1 MFITLVITLPQRFQ
15 VVNQTTPFGA
25 GWRILP
31 LMFCA
36 PFASAFAG
44 YLIGKLKV
52 PPFYVLLVA
61 AILQTIGLALMSTVP
76 TSKTSVPR
84 AQYGYEAV
92 LGLGTG
98 LSLSSVI
105 LAAPAII
112 DPKDS
117 GVSPTSFKI
126 AITDM
131 SSCVHGGNCT
141 SPCSWW

>member
-1 MFITLVITLPQRFQ
+1 MVITLPQRFQ

-31 LMFCA
+31 FMICA

-44 YLIGKLKV
+44 YLIQKLKI

-76 TSKTSVPR
+76 TSKASVPR

>member
-1 MFITLVITLPQRFQ
+1 
-15 VVNQTTPFGA
+15 
-25 GWRILP
+25 
-31 LMFCA
+31 MFCA

-76 TSKTSVPR
+76 TSETSVPR